1 MKLTSPPSGLI
12 GEPLIRRLFSGS
24 NAEHELLM
32 ANLGAARSYR
42 GVSGWPA
49 ETVSRELAKL
59 RGERGRDDWR

>member
-1 MKLTSPPSGLI
+1 
-12 GEPLIRRLFSGS
+12 
-24 NAEHELLM
+24 M

-49 ETVSRELAKL
+49 EAVALELAKM

>member
-12 GEPLIRRLFSGS
+12 SEALIRRLFSSS

-32 ANLGAARSYR
+32 ANLGQARSYR

-49 ETVSRELAKL
+49 ETVSRELAKM
-59 RGERGRDDWR
+59 RGETGRDR

>member
-1 MKLTSPPSGLI
+1 MKLTAPPSGLI
-12 GEPLIRRLFSGS
+12 AETLIRRLFSSS

-32 ANLGAARSYR
+32 QNLGAARSYR

-59 RGERGRDDWR
+59 RGEIGRDR